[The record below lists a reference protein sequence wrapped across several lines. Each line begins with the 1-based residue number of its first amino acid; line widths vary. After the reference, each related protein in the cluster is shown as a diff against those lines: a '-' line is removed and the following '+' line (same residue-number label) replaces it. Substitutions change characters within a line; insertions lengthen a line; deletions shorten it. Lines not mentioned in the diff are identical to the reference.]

1 MDRDARGAFQVRET
15 QQCPGG
21 LKRLPGFFGP
31 GKWVGHGTLWT
42 TDLQVADLRMSNGS
56 FSLLARSVCCA
67 VLIGTHCLGADA
79 DAPPALGKIYAVGGH
94 QMHLY
99 ATGRTSSGL
108 AVVLESGTGAFSID
122 WYLVQE
128 KVAEF
133 ARVCSY
139 DRAGHAWSQLG
150 PRPRTM
156 KQAVYDLHRLL
167 ELASVPGPYVMVG
180 HSAGGGLVRVFAS
193 EYSKDVVGMVLV
205 DAGADTMSSFIN
217 GKWEGPFDKVKP
229 RQIPPPRDQIR
240 DDERVLSQPEID
252 GYKQF
257 REMVGPIKIEDPF
270 DKLPQPIQKLRLW
283 AMALPESNVT
293 DYNPYGPEEGFLLF
307 ADRIRFEHPL
317 GSKPLVVLTRKSG
330 DKLTQAQESR
340 EKQRMQ
346 AEESLRNL
354 SSNSAFAVSDF
365 PVHEIHLTQPDLVV
379 RAIRAVIDSIQTGSQ
394 VKLTV
399 SKQ

>member
-1 MDRDARGAFQVRET
+1 M
-15 QQCPGG
+15 
-21 LKRLPGFFGP
+21 
-31 GKWVGHGTLWT
+31 LWT
-42 TDLQVADLRMSNGS
+42 TDLQVADLHMTKGS
-56 FSLLARSVCCA
+56 VLLLAASACGLLV
-67 VLIGTHCLGADA
+67 IETHSWAA
-79 DAPPALGKIYAVGGH
+79 EANAPQPLGKIYEVGGH
-94 QMHLY
+94 KMHLY
-99 ATGRTSSGL
+99 DTGGTNDGL
-108 AVVLESGTGAFSID
+108 TIVLESGTGGFSMD

-128 KVAEF
+128 QVARF

-139 DRAGHAWSQLG
+139 DRAGHAWSELG

-167 ELASVPGPYVMVG
+167 EMALVPGPYVMVG

-193 EYSKDVVGMVLV
+193 EYSNDVVGMVLV
-205 DAGADTMSSFIN
+205 DAGADTMTSFIN
-217 GKWEGPFDKVKP
+217 GKWEGPFDRVRP

-240 DDERVLSQPEID
+240 DDERVLTQPEID

-257 REMVGPIKIEDPF
+257 REMMGPIKIEDPL
-270 DKLPQPIQKLRLW
+270 DKLPEPIQKLRLW
-283 AMALPESNVT
+283 AMGLPESNVT

-330 DKLTQAQESR
+330 DKLTPDQQSR
-340 EKQRMQ
+340 EKQRMR
-346 AEESLRNL
+346 AEETLRNL

-379 RAIRAVIDSIQTGSQ
+379 RAIRAVIDSIKTRRQVELTASQ
-394 VKLTV
+394 QKP
-399 SKQ
+399 